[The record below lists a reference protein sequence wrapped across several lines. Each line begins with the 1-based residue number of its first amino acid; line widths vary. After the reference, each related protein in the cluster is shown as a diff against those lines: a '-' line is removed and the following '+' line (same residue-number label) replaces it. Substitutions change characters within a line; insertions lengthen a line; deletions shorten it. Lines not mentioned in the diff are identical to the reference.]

1 MAEPVK
7 NKKVVYLL
15 ICAVAGVWGVIVYQ
29 LFLKDAGEDYV
40 LQNAVGKQKHE
51 PFDQYLAKPDT
62 FKLALQYRDPFLGE
76 GGAKVVEN
84 PGPVNPIPMVRPA
97 VITPPINWGSI
108 RYMGRFVNSG
118 SKKTVVIISLN
129 GKEHMIENGVVFEG
143 VKLLKITP
151 DSILVSWQ
159 GKQKYIKQ

>member
-1 MAEPVK
+1 MAEAVK
-7 NKKVVYLL
+7 SKKLTYLL

-29 LFLKDAGEDYV
+29 LFFRDAGEDYV
-40 LQNAVGKQKHE
+40 VRTGVGKLKNE

-62 FKLALQYRDPFLGE
+62 FRLALNYRDPFLDRRT
-76 GGAKVVEN
+76 AVVVEN
-84 PGPVNPIPMVRPA
+84 PVVKNILPMKPIIMA
-97 VITPPINWGSI
+97 PPINWGSI
-108 RYMGRFVNSG
+108 RYTGRFVNPG
-118 SKKTVVIISLN
+118 TKKTVVIISVN
-129 GKEHMIENGVVFEG
+129 GKEQMIESGAVFEG